1 MPLPFLPHCALSSS
15 PRRARNPQH
24 GTFRALGTCEL
35 ASLTV
40 SRGEEGRRK
49 KPPGPKGR
57 AAPGTAASWGRDS
70 RVPRISLRVER
81 LHLNR
86 SSARPQLS
94 RWPPPPRASPAPQ
107 TSRGADPRGRVKT
120 GVRWGPGRDPLRPR
134 VASHRHDLTH
144 PARSSQSAEPR
155 AAGPSPSCTLRPGR
169 LRGGAGPG
177 QGGAGDTATAPPP

>member
-15 PRRARNPQH
+15 PWRARNPQN

-35 ASLTV
+35 ASLPV
-40 SRGEEGRRK
+40 YRGEEGRQK
-49 KPPGPKGR
+49 KPPGPRDVQPQALRRLG
-57 AAPGTAASWGRDS
+57 GRDS
-70 RVPRISLRVER
+70 RVPKISLRVER

-120 GVRWGPGRDPLRPR
+120 GVRWGPGRDPLLSPR
-134 VASHRHDLTH
+134 GL
-144 PARSSQSAEPR
+144 
-155 AAGPSPSCTLRPGR
+155 
-169 LRGGAGPG
+169 
-177 QGGAGDTATAPPP
+177 PPP